1 MKIIR
6 ILVFLMGVMMW
17 INVIFLLPLMNFNT
31 GILLESLMGLLFVC
45 WAVLHPQIKAWKKS
59 TWFSWCYRC
68 LFGSFVIYLLT
79 IAVIGFYGMN
89 DTVTY
94 EEDALIVLGAALR
107 GDVPNVP
114 LMYRLDAAYDYALRN
129 PKVLIVV
136 SGGQGPGET
145 IPEGVAMATYLM
157 NKGLPKER
165 LIIES
170 ASTSTFENFTF
181 SKELLDGRFQKPYT
195 VAFISNQFHL
205 LRAGLMAQKMGYTP
219 NRLGAD
225 IQWYNLPMVHMR
237 EALALYKW
245 LLIQS

>member
-1 MKIIR
+1 
-6 ILVFLMGVMMW
+6 MGVLMW
-17 INVIFLLPLMNFNT
+17 INVIFLLPLMNFNA
-31 GILLESLMGLLFVC
+31 GILLESAMGLIFVS
-45 WAVLHPQIKAWKKS
+45 WAVFYGRIKVWKKS
-59 TWFSWCYRC
+59 KGFLWCYRC
-68 LFGSFVIYLLT
+68 LFSGFVIYLLT
-79 IAVIGFYGMN
+79 IGFIGFYGIT

-107 GDVPNVP
+107 GDTPNVP
-114 LMYRLDAAYDYALRN
+114 LMYRLDAAYEYALRN
-129 PKVLIVV
+129 PKALIVV

-145 IPEGVAMATYLM
+145 IPEGVAMARYLM

-170 ASTSTFENFTF
+170 TSTSTFENFTF
-181 SKELLDGRFQKPYT
+181 SKRVLDQQFQKPYT
-195 VAFISNQFHL
+195 VAYVSNGFHL

-219 NRLGAD
+219 NRLVAD

-245 LLIQS
+245 FLIQS